1 MENIYQ
7 GLILGLLVFL
17 VGMITWGRIERQW
30 VSLIIL
36 LVLVITSTVDFN
48 ELLIYVDWDVLG
60 LILGMN
66 MLTVYLE
73 DSGLMEVIS
82 SFLRK
87 RLTSPLKL
95 VFWLSFTAGLVSIAL
110 ENVSVVLLFAP
121 IALRMA
127 KSMNL
132 NPIPV
137 MIGVA
142 LASNMAG
149 SATMIGDPPAI
160 ITAGYLNLVFTDFIW
175 YSNKPSMFFFTL
187 IPMIIACLVLALIAK
202 RSLPQINKSYST
214 SNLNDEGVKQ
224 TTIAID
230 NVFLIEASIFL
241 TIKIILLSLRH
252 VIHLPLSLIALISVG
267 GLTVTRLIHR
277 DYENVK
283 HALVAGFEWKLLLF
297 LIGIFTLSGAFTK
310 HGLANIVAK
319 WIVNTGSGNIVIVT
333 SLLVWLSV
341 LISAFIDNV
350 PYTTTMLPVVV
361 LIASNLGVEPITI
374 AWALLLGTTL
384 GGNLTY
390 IGASANVTAVRIL
403 EKRGY
408 QVSFWDFIRMSIPF
422 NTVSVITGWILYE
435 IFWIVLT

>member
-1 MENIYQ
+1 LENIYQ

-175 YSNKPSMFFFTL
+175 YNNKPSMFFFTL

-319 WIVNTGSGNIVIVT
+319 WIVNMGSGNIVIVT

>member
-1 MENIYQ
+1 MESIYQ

-17 VGMITWGRIERQW
+17 VGMITWSKIERQW
-30 VSLIIL
+30 ISLIIL
-36 LVLVITSTVDFN
+36 LILVITNAVDLN

-66 MLTVYLE
+66 VLTVYLE
-73 DSGLMEVIS
+73 DSGLMEIVS

-121 IALRMA
+121 IALRIA

-175 YSNKPSMFFFTL
+175 YNNKPSMFFFTL

-202 RSLPQINKSYST
+202 RNLLQMSKPYSMN
-214 SNLNDEGVKQ
+214 NLNDKNTGQ
-224 TTIAID
+224 TANIID
-230 NVFLIEASIFL
+230 NVFLIEASLFL
-241 TIKIILLSLRH
+241 TIKIILLSLKH

-267 GLTVTRLIHR
+267 GLTITRLIHR
-277 DYENVK
+277 DYKNVK
-283 HALVAGFEWKLLLF
+283 HALVTGFEWRLLLF
-297 LIGIFTLSGAFTK
+297 LIGVFALSGAFAK
-310 HGLANIVAK
+310 HGLANLAAK
-319 WIVNTGSGNIVIVT
+319 WIVNTSSGNIVIVT

-361 LIASNLGVEPITI
+361 LIANSLGVEPITI

-403 EKRGY
+403 EKHGY
-408 QVSFWDFIRMSIPF
+408 HASFWEFIKISLPF
-422 NTVSVITGWILYE
+422 NTVSVVTGWILYE
-435 IFWIVLT
+435 IFWVILG

>member
-17 VGMITWGRIERQW
+17 IGMITWGRIERQW

-36 LVLVITSTVDFN
+36 LVLVATNAVDFN

-60 LILGMN
+60 LILGMSI
-66 MLTVYLE
+66 LTVYLE
-73 DSGLMEVIS
+73 DSGLMEIVS
-82 SFLRK
+82 SFLRR

-175 YSNKPSMFFFTL
+175 YNGKPSMFFFTL
-187 IPMIIACLVLALIAK
+187 IPMIIACLVLALIAR
-202 RSLPQINKSYST
+202 RSLSQINNPYNTNS
-214 SNLNDEGVKQ
+214 LNDRNTGQ
-224 TTIAID
+224 IANIID
-230 NVFLIEASIFL
+230 KIFLIEASLFL

-252 VIHLPLSLIALISVG
+252 VIHLPLSLIALIAVG
-267 GLTVTRLIHR
+267 GLTITRLIHR
-277 DYENVK
+277 DYKSVK

-297 LIGIFTLSGAFTK
+297 LIGVFTLSGAFAK
-310 HGLANIVAK
+310 HGLANLAAN
-319 WIVNTGSGNIVIVT
+319 WIVSTSSGNIVIVT

-361 LIASNLGVEPITI
+361 LIANSLGVEPITI

-408 QVSFWDFIRMSIPF
+408 QVSFWDFIRISIPF

-435 IFWIVLT
+435 IFWIILA